1 MTNTV
6 TVIGSEKKEKKL
18 SQKAKFAIFVVTLF
32 TLNVIMSIV
41 VAKCFPQLNVKPPK
55 AMDFVANAVFLSL
68 IGYFIFLR
76 KKKREKTAE

>member
-6 TVIGSEKKEKKL
+6 TVIDSEKKEKKL

-41 VAKCFPQLNVKPPK
+41 VAKCFPQLHAKPLSPK
-55 AMDFVANAVFLSL
+55 DILCNMAMTSL